1 MLCFK
6 AHFFRQFFLRVLPFF
21 ANKMMYFRV
30 GYLLIQFRSESLVVC
45 QESEQMSD
53 LLKKWVIRSFAHFW
67 WATWVI
73 AHGHSFDL
81 SNEQPERFAH
91 FAQKEWANLLLFL
104 QTSHKN
110 VRTYKNTI
118 FSNSKKP
125 SELLI
130 FAHFIW
136 ATWAICSQSLICP
149 EQPCQIAHIS
159 SFVLSHLSDWSK
171 WANEQIPN
179 PGFFKFSYEVT
190 KYSTYNFWSLHNF

>member
-67 WATWVI
+67 WATWAI

-81 SNEQPERFAH
+81 SNLS
-91 FAQKEWANLLLFL
+91 NLLTLLRRNEQIFCVF
-104 QTSHKN
+104 KN
-110 VRTYKNTI
+110 FTQKCENVQKYNFFEFKI
-118 FSNSKKP
+118 P